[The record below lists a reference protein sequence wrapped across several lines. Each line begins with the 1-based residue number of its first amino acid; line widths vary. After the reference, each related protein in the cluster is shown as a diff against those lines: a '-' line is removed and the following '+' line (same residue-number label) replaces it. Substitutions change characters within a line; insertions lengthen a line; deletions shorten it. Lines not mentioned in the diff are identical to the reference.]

1 MATYLELAQDL
12 ARECDISPVPGAVTG
27 QTGEYAD
34 LVRWTQRA
42 YREIENRNRWRW
54 LRRAAQVTTTASDD
68 TYAPSDFTDTTDSA
82 AISRFGSWRAR
93 DPNDPPKIYLSSS
106 GAGGERWLLVVPW
119 EWFKSIYRIGTQNT
133 GAPAHLAID
142 PNNNIVIGPLPNDAY
157 VVTLDYYMGGQ
168 ELAADGDIPEM
179 PERFHDLIVYRAM
192 EKYAYRE
199 SAGEVLARA
208 KEEGRRI
215 LRQLELDQLDAV
227 LFGEPMA

>member
-1 MATYLELAQDL
+1 M
-12 ARECDISPVPGAVTG
+12 
-27 QTGEYAD
+27 
-34 LVRWTQRA
+34 
-42 YREIENRNRWRW
+42 
-54 LRRAAQVTTTASDD
+54 
-68 TYAPSDFTDTTDSA
+68 
-82 AISRFGSWRAR
+82 
-93 DPNDPPKIYLSSS
+93 
-106 GAGGERWLLVVPW
+106 
-119 EWFKSIYRIGTQNT
+119 
-133 GAPAHLAID
+133 
-142 PNNNIVIGPLPNDAY
+142 
-157 VVTLDYYMGGQ
+157 VTLDYYMGGQ